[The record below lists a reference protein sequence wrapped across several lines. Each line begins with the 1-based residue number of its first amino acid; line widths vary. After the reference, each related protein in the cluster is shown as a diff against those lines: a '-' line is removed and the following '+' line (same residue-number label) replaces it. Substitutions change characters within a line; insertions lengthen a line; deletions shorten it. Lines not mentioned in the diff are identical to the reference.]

1 MQSQIDSKQEF
12 RLACQKL
19 VAAYF
24 DQFPNAAFQY
34 LVDWGLN
41 DLMKYPINTQNKPG
55 GWAGGLVHA
64 VAQRSKP
71 NKRCVL
77 NAEMEEIFGVSFG
90 TIRTRAVQ
98 IVDRIDMEQIDIM
111 ASADDLRGAFHGGYM
126 ESEIAPGEGSHEGSQ
141 ATAHARNRLTC
152 GNNAIR

>member
-1 MQSQIDSKQEF
+1 M
-12 RLACQKL
+12 ACQKL

-34 LVDWGLN
+34 LVDWGLD

-71 NKRCVL
+71 SNRCVL

-90 TIRTRAVQ
+90 TIGTRAVQ
-98 IVDRIDMEQIDIM
+98 VADRIDMEQIDIM
-111 ASADDLRGAFHGGYM
+111 ASADDLRGAFYGGYM
-126 ESEIAPGEGSHEGSQ
+126 ESESGSGEGSQ
-141 ATAHARNRLTC
+141 ATDHARKWLTNEVC
-152 GNNAIR
+152 KQ